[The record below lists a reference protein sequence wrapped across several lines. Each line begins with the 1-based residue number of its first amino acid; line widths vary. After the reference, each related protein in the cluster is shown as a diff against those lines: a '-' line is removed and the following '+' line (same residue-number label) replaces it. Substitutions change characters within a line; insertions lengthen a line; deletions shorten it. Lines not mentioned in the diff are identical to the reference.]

1 MRGKKA
7 LKNTIALMIKQVV
20 TIVCGFIISRII
32 IINYGS
38 DTNGLISSITQFLA
52 YVSLLEVGIGP
63 VIKAALYKPI
73 AKKDKKEI
81 EGILRSSEKFFRKI
95 SYIFVIYII
104 ILCIILPNI
113 IQSDFDNMYIISLI
127 IILAI
132 VTFMEYFFGITYTL
146 YLQAEQKTY
155 ISSYIQVLTTILNAI
170 AVVILA
176 STNVNIQWL
185 KLGSAI
191 VLIFRPI
198 LQNIYVH
205 KKFNINLKNGDE
217 DYIIPQKWYGM
228 AQHIASIVHNN
239 VGTVVITLFCH
250 ISEVS
255 VYSVYIY
262 IISGIKNFI
271 QSFSSGVEASFG
283 NMIANNEKYNLNTKF
298 RAYELLY
305 FTIVTII
312 FAGTMVLILPF
323 VSVYTRGV
331 EDANYYRPIF
341 AYIIVLGEYI
351 YTLRLPYSMLAF
363 VSGKFKE
370 NQKWDWVEAIISLI
384 IALILVGK
392 FGISGVA
399 IAILISMI
407 FRTIVYIV
415 YTSEEILFRK
425 VHIGMRKFIIGIIE
439 ILAISFTL
447 KNITTLQMQSY
458 FTWIIYGII
467 VVFISAIIII
477 LTNSIIDRKDLR
489 ELVQIAKN
497 ILKRGG
503 ED

>member
-7 LKNTIALMIKQVV
+7 VKNTIALMLKQLA
-20 TIVCGFIISRII
+20 TIICGFIVSRII
-32 IINYGS
+32 IVKYGS
-38 DTNGLISSITQFLA
+38 DANGVISSITQFLA
-52 YVSLLEVGIGP
+52 YISLLEVGIGP

-73 AKKDKKEI
+73 AQKNKKEI
-81 EGILRSSEKFFRKI
+81 EGILRSSERFFRKI
-95 SYIFVIYII
+95 SLIFIIYII
-104 ILCIILPNI
+104 VLCMVLPNI
-113 IQSDFDNMYIISLI
+113 IHSDFNNMYIISLV

-146 YLQAEQKTY
+146 YLQAEQRTY
-155 ISSYIQVLTTILNAI
+155 VISYIQTFTTILNTI

-185 KLGSAI
+185 KLVSAI

-205 KKFNINLKNGDE
+205 KKFDINLKDGDKE
-217 DYIIPQKWYGM
+217 YRIPQKWYGM

-239 VGTVVITLFCH
+239 VGTVVITLFCR

-283 NMIANNEKYNLNTKF
+283 NMIANDEKDNLNIKF
-298 RAYELLY
+298 KAYEFLY
-305 FTIVTII
+305 FTIVTIV
-312 FAGTMVLILPF
+312 FACTIILILPF
-323 VSVYTRGV
+323 VGIYTKGV
-331 EDANYYRPIF
+331 DDANYYRPIF

-370 NQKWDWVEAIISLI
+370 NQKWDWLEAIISLI
-384 IALILVGK
+384 ISLSLVWK
-392 FGISGVA
+392 LGIVGVA
-399 IAILISMI
+399 IGILVSMI
-407 FRTIVYIV
+407 FRTLLYVI
-415 YTSEEILFRK
+415 YTSKAILDRRAF
-425 VHIGMRKFIIGIIE
+425 IGIFKFILG
-439 ILAISFTL
+439 
-447 KNITTLQMQSY
+447 NVQ
-458 FTWIIYGII
+458 
-467 VVFISAIIII
+467 IIII
-477 LTNSIIDRKDLR
+477 MVVLNVVTKTNMSSYFQWILYGILTVLISSIIVCIINLVIYKKDA
-489 ELVQIAKN
+489 EEVIK
-497 ILKRGG
+497 ILKNMFLKKVS
-503 ED
+503 

>member
-20 TIVCGFIISRII
+20 TIVCGFIVSRII
-32 IINYGS
+32 IVNYGS

-52 YVSLLEVGIGP
+52 YISLLEVGIGP

-81 EGILRSSEKFFRKI
+81 EGILKSSEKFFRKI
-95 SYIFVIYII
+95 SYIFIIYII
-104 ILCIILPNI
+104 VLCIVLPNI

-170 AVVILA
+170 AIVILA
-176 STNVNIQWL
+176 STNVSIQWL

-205 KKFNINLKNGDE
+205 KKFNISLKNGDK
-217 DYIIPQKWYGM
+217 DYKIPQKWYGM

-271 QSFSSGVEASFG
+271 QSFSNGVEASFG
-283 NMIANNEKYNLNTKF
+283 NMIANNEKDNLNTKF

-312 FAGTMVLILPF
+312 FACTIVLILPF
-323 VSVYTRGV
+323 ISVYTRGV
-331 EDANYYRPIF
+331 DDANYYRPIF
-341 AYIIVLGEYI
+341 SYIIVLGEYI

-370 NQKWDWVEAIISLI
+370 NQKWDWIEAIISLI
-384 IALILVGK
+384 ISLSLVWK
-392 FGISGVA
+392 LGIVGVA
-399 IAILISMI
+399 IGILISMI
-407 FRTIVYIV
+407 FRTLLYVI
-415 YTSEEILFRK
+415 YTSRTILDRRVFLGIFK
-425 VHIGMRKFIIGIIE
+425 V
-439 ILAISFTL
+439 ILG
-447 KNITTLQMQSY
+447 NVQ
-458 FTWIIYGII
+458 
-467 VVFISAIIII
+467 IIII
-477 LTNSIIDRKDLR
+477 AVIFNIVTKINMDSYFQWILYGILIFFISSIIVCIVNIIIYKKDFK
-489 ELVQIAKN
+489 EVIN
-497 ILKRGG
+497 ILKNMLLTKVG
-503 ED
+503 